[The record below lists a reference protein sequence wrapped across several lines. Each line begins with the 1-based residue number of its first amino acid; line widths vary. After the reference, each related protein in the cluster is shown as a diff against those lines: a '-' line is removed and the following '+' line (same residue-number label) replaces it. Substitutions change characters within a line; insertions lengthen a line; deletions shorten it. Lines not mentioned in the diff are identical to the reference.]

1 VRVPANV
8 LPVTVIAAP
17 CLSWAI
23 ALAAL
28 HGNGNASTYAL
39 LFLALPFVLTLAVAF
54 LTGKRAAALPL
65 AFLSA
70 GIALVSWLFVVVMFA
85 SKFAN

>member
-1 VRVPANV
+1 MRLPANV
-8 LPVTVIAAP
+8 LPATVIAAP

-28 HGNGNASTYAL
+28 HGNGSASTYAL
-39 LFLALPFVLTLAVAF
+39 LFLALPFVLTVGVAF
-54 LTGKRAAALPL
+54 VMGKRAAALPV

-70 GIALVSWLFVVVMFA
+70 GIGLVSWLFVVVLFA